1 MGLFDIVLLIIIA
14 GFAMFGIW
22 FGFIHTLGSLL
33 GTAVGAFVAT
43 RYYLW
48 LATWIVNITGWS
60 EHTATV
66 FMVSNRLIGFFFWLF
81 DRFFKPI
88 TNLPFLSSLNRF
100 LGFLLG
106 IFEGVV
112 TLGLVFFVIQANPV
126 NEKFMT
132 WVDESRVVP
141 YTLGAANVLMPLVS
155 DGMKFAQMKAE
166 GLQFLQEK

>member
-60 EHTATV
+60 EHTATVIAFVIV

-155 DGMKFAQMKAE
+155 DGMK
-166 GLQFLQEK
+166 